1 MALCAI
7 VFRRLMHQMA
17 VDAVSVMRRVMR
29 IGAGKILCFLNK
41 RCFRMSLR
49 AGFFCRKIRI
59 LEIGSVAGLA
69 GYAFG
74 DVFIGAHFRCVGSES
89 RAGKHRGKQTDSE

>member
-1 MALCAI
+1 
-7 VFRRLMHQMA
+7 
-17 VDAVSVMRRVMR
+17 MR

-41 RCFRMSLR
+41 RCFRMTLR